1 MLSGGDTVDIT
12 NENVLEAK
20 REYQRAWRKANKKR
34 VQEYN
39 RRYWERRIARE
50 DARLSKDDLAQE
62 GN

>member
-1 MLSGGDTVDIT
+1 MDIT